1 MTIVN
6 TSLQIYLMEYQYKE
20 NHPYTDMTN
29 EDGSKD
35 KTIYVHVLQLT
46 LQEVIEGA
54 KDWSKSTRMT

>member
-35 KTIYVHVLQLT
+35 KTIHVHVLQLT

-54 KDWSKSTRMT
+54 KD